1 MMTMKK
7 SLFLLAFSLLSA
19 SAIHADNPDKVKYP
33 PTVYMVANAHFDT
46 QWRWD
51 VRQSIGEFI
60 PNTLYQ
66 NFYLFE
72 TYPDYVFNFEGAVK
86 YSWMKEYYPEQF
98 KRVKKYVA
106 EGRWNLAG
114 SSWDA
119 NDPNIPS
126 PESFIRNILYGQE
139 FYKREFGKKANDIML
154 PDCFG
159 FGYTLPTIASH
170 CGVEYFHTQKLEW
183 RAKPFYESGWKIPFH
198 FGWWEGA
205 GGSRLLA
212 VMDGGDYSWDPEYY
226 DFTDD
231 KDFRYR
237 LSKSP
242 VNAVFR
248 YYGTKS
254 SRYDGDR
261 GGSPRILTVESIRRA
276 TRNPK
281 DYQVKFAKVND
292 MFDTYRD
299 YPELP
304 VFNGELLMDIHATG
318 CYTSVAQM
326 KNLNR
331 RNEQL
336 AVAAEEVSVMAD
348 WFGGVKYPHYTIDEA
363 WQRLIWHQFHDD
375 LTGTSIPEAYQFSYN
390 DEYINLNQF
399 NSIVRTGV
407 TSVASALNT
416 AVKGTPVV
424 VYNPVSA
431 VNRSAAEVE
440 FTLPFG
446 MSDVAVYDGSGR
458 KVKSQVVKREGNV
471 VTVLFES
478 ETAPVSVSVYEFRPL
493 KKASAFKTALK
504 AEGNVLEN
512 SVYRLELDKKGD
524 IVSLVDKRCNKELVK
539 KGEAFAL
546 SMFGNNKSY
555 SWPAWEILK
564 EVMDRKPDCVSDNV
578 SVSVSENGPLRASLK
593 VERMYGD
600 TRFVQEYTMTD
611 GADDDRID
619 VRTYVDWKSKATL
632 LKVSFPV
639 SFEAEKATYD
649 LGIANIS
656 RGNNTPIAY
665 ETYGHQ
671 WADITADDGS
681 YGVTIMNDCKYG
693 WDKPDNSTLRLTLLH
708 TPETGEWCANQA
720 TQDIGE
726 HTFTY
731 SIVGHQGALSSAKA
745 AEVSDALNQKKI
757 VFVTDRHPGKLG
769 KQFSMVSTDNSALRV
784 KALKKAQNG
793 EGIVVRTYELSGKPV
808 SGKVIFPA
816 DILSAV
822 EVNGIEEK
830 IGEASFSGNVLNV
843 EADGFEPKSYR
854 VHLADPSVV
863 IKAAECESISLPYNE
878 KAITSD
884 AFSSF
889 GHMDDDWHS
898 FAGELV
904 PEKIE
909 YNGVTFHM
917 GRADHW
923 NALCC
928 KGQVLELPE
937 GTEKVAMLVASSEG
951 DRTTEFN
958 AGKHVTLEIPYY
970 SGFYGCYGWEGYYDS
985 FLKTGDVAFVGTHRH
1000 DSRKRNEIMVYT
1012 YMYYV
1017 EVPVD
1022 KGCTELRLP
1031 GDRHVTIFA
1040 ATAVK

>member
-1 MMTMKK
+1 MTRY
-7 SLFLLAFSLLSA
+7 LLILLFSLISA
-19 SAIHADNPDKVKYP
+19 SAVHADNPDKEKYP
-33 PTVYMVANAHFDT
+33 PTVYMVPNAHFDT

-86 YSWMKEYYPEQF
+86 YSWMKEYYPEQY
-98 KRVKKYVA
+98 KRVKKYVE
-106 EGRWNLAG
+106 EGRWNVAG

-139 FYKREFGKKANDIML
+139 FYKREFNRKANDIML

-159 FGYTLPTIASH
+159 FGYTLPVLAAH

-183 RAKPFYESGWKIPFH
+183 RARPFYSTGWKIPFH
-198 FGWWEGA
+198 FGWWQGA
-205 GGSRLLA
+205 GDSKLLA
-212 VMDGGDYSWDPEYY
+212 VMDGGDYSWDPETY
-226 DFTDD
+226 DFSDD

-248 YYGTKS
+248 YFGTKS
-254 SRYDGDR
+254 SRYEGDR
-261 GGSPRILTVESIRRA
+261 GGSPRILTVESVRRA
-276 TRNPK
+276 SRNPK
-281 DYQVKFAKVND
+281 DYQVRFAKVND

-304 VFNGELLMDIHATG
+304 TFRGELLMDIHATG

-331 RNEQL
+331 RNEQM
-336 AVAAEEVSVMAD
+336 AVATEEASVMAD
-348 WFGGVKYPHYTIDEA
+348 WFGGVRYPHYMMDEA
-363 WQRLIWHQFHDD
+363 WKRMLWHQFHDD
-375 LTGTSIPEAYQFSYN
+375 LTGTSIPEAYMFSYN
-390 DEYINLNQF
+390 DEYLNLNQF
-399 NSIVRTGV
+399 GNMTRTAV
-407 TSVASALNT
+407 MSVSSAMNTSVRG
-416 AVKGTPVV
+416 VPVV

-431 VNRSAAEVE
+431 VNRTPVE
-440 FTLPFG
+440 IKYTLPFG
-446 MSDVAVYDGSGR
+446 MNDVAVYDHNGKR
-458 KVKSQVVKREGNV
+458 MKSQLTERNGNV

-478 ETAPVSVSVYEFRPL
+478 ETAPVSLSIYELRPL
-493 KKASAFKTALK
+493 KKKASFETSLK
-504 AEGNVLEN
+504 VTDTSIEN
-512 SVYRLELDKKGD
+512 DVYRLVLDGNGD
-524 IVSLVDKRCNKELVK
+524 IASLVDKRCDKELVK
-539 KGEAFAL
+539 EGEAFAL
-546 SMFGNNKSY
+546 SLFGDNRSY

-564 EVMDRKPDCVSDNV
+564 EVMDRKPERVSGNV
-578 SVSVSENGPLRASLK
+578 KVSVSENGPLRASVK

-632 LKVSFPV
+632 LKASFPV
-639 SFEAEKATYD
+639 SFEADSATYD
-649 LGIANIS
+649 LGVANIR
-656 RGNNTPIAY
+656 RGNNTEIAY

-681 YGVTIMNDCKYG
+681 YGLTIMNDCKYG
-693 WDKPDNSTLRLTLLH
+693 WDKPDDNTLRLTLLH

-720 TQDIGE
+720 TQDIGK
-726 HTFTY
+726 HDFTY
-731 SIVGHQGALSSAKA
+731 SIMGHEGALSSSKA
-745 AEVSDALNQKKI
+745 AAVSDALNQKKLAYI
-757 VFVTDRHPGKLG
+757 AEKHKGELG
-769 KQFSMVSTDNSALRV
+769 KEFVMVSTDIPELRV

-793 EGIVVRTYELSGKPV
+793 EGIIVRTYELSGSPV
-808 SGKVIFPA
+808 SGKIIFPA

-822 EVNGIEEK
+822 EVNGIEET
-830 IGEASFSGNVLNV
+830 IADASFSGNVLDV
-843 EADGFEPKSYR
+843 EAGAFEPKSYR
-854 VHLADPSVV
+854 VHLASPSVAV
-863 IKAAECESISLPYNE
+863 KSSDCQSLGLPYNE

-898 FAGELV
+898 YAGELV
-904 PEKIE
+904 PEKLE
-909 YNGVTFHM
+909 YNGVTFQM
-917 GRADHW
+917 GKADHW

-937 GTEKVAMLVASSEG
+937 GTKKVAMLVASSDG
-951 DRTTEFN
+951 DRIAEFV
-958 AGKHVTLEIPYY
+958 AGRPVSVNVPYY

-985 FLKTGDVAFVGTHRH
+985 FLKTGDVAYIGTHRH
-1000 DSRKRNEIMVYT
+1000 DSRRRNEIMVYT

-1022 KGCTELRLP
+1022 EGCTDLRLP
-1031 GDRHVTIFA
+1031 NDRHVTIFA
-1040 ATAVK
+1040 ATAVR

>member
-1 MMTMKK
+1 MTRK
-7 SLFLLAFSLLSA
+7 LIFLAIALLSA
-19 SAIHADNPDKVKYP
+19 SALHADNPDKEKYP

-51 VRQSIGEFI
+51 AKQSIGEFI

-72 TYPDYVFNFEGAVK
+72 TYPEYLFNFEGAIK

-98 KRVKKYVA
+98 KRVKKYVE
-106 EGRWNLAG
+106 EGRWNIAG

-119 NDPNIPS
+119 NDPNMPS

-139 FYKREFGKKANDIML
+139 FYKREFNKKANDIML

-183 RAKPFYESGWKIPFH
+183 RAKPFYETGWKIPFH

-205 GGSRLLA
+205 GGARLLA
-212 VMDGGDYSWDPEYY
+212 VMDGGDYSWDPETY

-281 DYQVKFAKVND
+281 DYQVRFAKVND

-304 VFNGELLMDIHATG
+304 SFKGELLMDIHATG
-318 CYTSVAQM
+318 CYSSVAQM

-331 RNEQL
+331 RNEQM
-336 AVAAEEVSVMAD
+336 AAAAEGASVMAD
-348 WFGGVKYPHYTIDEA
+348 WFGGVKYPHYTIDEG
-363 WQRLIWHQFHDD
+363 WKRILWHQFHDD
-375 LTGTSIPEAYQFSYN
+375 LTGTSIPEAYQYSYN
-390 DEYINLNQF
+390 DEYLTLNQF
-399 NSIVRTGV
+399 GNVVRTGV
-407 TSVASALNT
+407 MSVASAMNT
-416 AVKGTPVV
+416 AVKGEPVV
-424 VYNPVSA
+424 VYNPISA
-431 VNRSAAEVE
+431 VNRTPVEVE
-440 FTLPFG
+440 YALPFG
-446 MSDVAVYDGSGR
+446 MTDVAVYDSKGKR
-458 KVKSQVVKREGNV
+458 MKSQIISRKSNV

-478 ETAPVSVSVYEFRPL
+478 ETSPVSVSVYELRPL
-493 KKASAFKTALK
+493 KKKASFSSSLK
-504 AEGNVLEN
+504 VDSKSIEN
-512 SVYRLELDKKGD
+512 DVYRLVLDKNGD
-524 IVSLVDKRCNKELVK
+524 IASLVDKRCGKELVG

-546 SMFGNNKSY
+546 SVFGNNKSY
-555 SWPAWEILK
+555 SWPAWEIIKKVL
-564 EVMDRKPDCVSDNV
+564 DGKPERVKDNV
-578 SVSVSENGPLRASLK
+578 TVSVSENGPLRASLK
-593 VERMYGD
+593 VERYFGE

-611 GADDDRID
+611 GAFDERID
-619 VRTYVDWKSKATL
+619 VRTYIDWKTKASL
-632 LKVSFPV
+632 LKASFPV
-639 SFEAEKATYD
+639 SFEAEKAVYD

-656 RGNNTPIAY
+656 RGNNTEIAY

-681 YGVTIMNDCKYG
+681 YGLTIMNDCKYG

-726 HTFTY
+726 HTLTY
-731 SIVGHQGALSSAKA
+731 SIVGHQGAFDPASAA
-745 AEVSDALNQKKI
+745 AVSDALNQKKI
-757 VFVTDRHPGKLG
+757 AYLTGKHKGDLG
-769 KQFSMVSTDNSALRV
+769 KEFSMVSTDNPALRV
-784 KALKKAQNG
+784 KALKKAQDGNG
-793 EGIVVRTYELSGKPV
+793 IIVRTYELSGYPV
-808 SGKVIFPA
+808 SGKIIFPA
-816 DILSAV
+816 DIISAV

-830 IGEASFSGNVLNV
+830 LSDASFSGNVLNV
-843 EADGFEPKSYR
+843 TAGGFEPKSYR
-854 VHLADPSVV
+854 VQLADASVKV
-863 IKAAECESISLPYNE
+863 AAADCEALALPYNE

-904 PEKIE
+904 PEKLDF
-909 YNGVTFHM
+909 NGVTFQL
-917 GRADHW
+917 GKADYW
-923 NALCC
+923 NALTC

-937 GTEKVAMLVASSEG
+937 GTKKVAMLVASSDG
-951 DRTTEFN
+951 DRIAEFT
-958 AGKHVTLEIPYY
+958 AGKHVTLDIPYY
-970 SGFYGCYGWEGYYDS
+970 SGLYGSYGWEGYYDS
-985 FLKTGDVAFVGTHRH
+985 FLKTGDVAYIGTHRH

-1017 EVPVD
+1017 EVPVEA
-1022 KGCTELRLP
+1022 GCTALRLP
-1031 GDRHVTIFA
+1031 ADRHVTIFA

>member
-1 MMTMKK
+1 MTKY
-7 SLFLLAFSLLSA
+7 LLTLAAVLLSA
-19 SAIHADNPDKVKYP
+19 SAIYADNPDKEKYP

-51 VRQSIGEFI
+51 AKQSIEEFI

-72 TYPDYVFNFEGAVK
+72 TYPEYLFNFEGGIK
-86 YSWMKEYYPEQF
+86 YAWMKEYYPDQF
-98 KRVKKYVA
+98 KRVKKYVE
-106 EGRWNLAG
+106 EGRWNIAG

-119 NDPNIPS
+119 NDPNMPS

-139 FYKREFGKKANDIML
+139 FYKREFNKKANDIML

-205 GGSRLLA
+205 GGAKLLA
-212 VMDGGDYSWDPEYY
+212 VMDGGDYSWDPEQY

-276 TRNPK
+276 ASHPK
-281 DYQVKFAKVND
+281 DYQVRFSKVND

-304 VFNGELLMDIHATG
+304 TFNGELLMDIHATG

-326 KNLNR
+326 KYLNR
-331 RNEQL
+331 RNEQM
-336 AVAAEEVSVMAD
+336 AGAAEGASVMAD

-363 WQRLIWHQFHDD
+363 WKRIIWHQFHDD
-375 LTGTSIPEAYQFSYN
+375 LTGTSIPEAYRYSYN
-390 DEYINLNQF
+390 DEYLSLNQF
-399 NSIVRTGV
+399 DNVVRTGMM
-407 TSVASALNT
+407 SVASAMNT
-416 AVKGTPVV
+416 DVKGTPVI
-424 VYNPVSA
+424 VYNPIST
-431 VNRSAAEVE
+431 VNRTPVEVE
-440 FTLPFG
+440 YVLPFG
-446 MSDVAVYDGSGR
+446 MNDVTVYDKGGKR
-458 KVKSQVVKREGNV
+458 MKSQIVKRQANV

-478 ETAPVSVSVYEFRPL
+478 EAAPMSLSVYEIRPV
-493 KKASAFKTALK
+493 KKAGALATSLK
-504 AEGNVLEN
+504 VGENTIEN
-512 SVYRLELDKKGD
+512 SIYRLVLDENGD
-524 IVSLVDKRCNKELVK
+524 IASLVDKRCGKELVK
-539 KGEAFAL
+539 KGESFSLAL
-546 SMFGNNKSY
+546 FGNNKSY
-555 SWPAWEILK
+555 SWPAWEIIKKVL
-564 EVMDRKPDCVSDNV
+564 DQKPVTATENVAVSI
-578 SVSVSENGPLRASLK
+578 SENGPLRASIK
-593 VERMYGD
+593 VERNFGGS
-600 TRFVQEYTMTD
+600 RFVQEYTMTD
-611 GADDDRID
+611 GATDERID
-619 VRTYVDWKSKATL
+619 VRMYIDWKSKGTL
-632 LKVSFPV
+632 LKVAFPV
-639 SFEAEKATYD
+639 SFDAKNATYD

-656 RGNNTPIAY
+656 RGNNTEIAY

-693 WDKPDNSTLRLTLLH
+693 WDKPDDNTLRLTLLH

-720 TQDIGE
+720 TQDFGE
-726 HTFTY
+726 HTLTY
-731 SIVGHQGALSSAKA
+731 SIVGHQGPLSSAKA
-745 AEVSDALNQKKI
+745 AAVSDALNQKKI
-757 VFVTDRHPGKLG
+757 AYLAPKHKGTIGKEFV
-769 KQFSMVSTDNSALRV
+769 MVSTDNPAIRV

-793 EGIVVRTYELSGKPV
+793 EGIVVRTYELSGNAA
-808 SGKVIFPA
+808 SGKITFPA

-822 EVNGIEEK
+822 EVNGIEET
-830 IGEASFSGNVLNV
+830 IGEASFSGNTLNV
-843 EADGFEPKSYR
+843 DVAGFEPKSYR
-854 VHLADPSVV
+854 VQLAAPAHP
-863 IKAAECESISLPYNE
+863 IAPAEYENLSLPYNE

-898 FAGELV
+898 YAGELV
-904 PEKIE
+904 PEKLDF
-909 YNGVTFHM
+909 NGVTFQL
-917 GRADHW
+917 GKADYW
-923 NALCC
+923 NALTC
-928 KGQVLELPE
+928 KGQVLDLPE
-937 GTEKVAMLVASSEG
+937 GTTKVAMLVASSDG
-951 DRTTEFN
+951 DRVAEFTT
-958 AGKHVTLEIPYY
+958 GKHICLDIPYY
-970 SGFYGCYGWEGYYDS
+970 SGSYGCYGWEGYYDS
-985 FLKTGDVAFVGTHRH
+985 FLKTGDVAYIGTHRH
-1000 DSRKRNEIMVYT
+1000 DSRKRNEVMVYT

-1017 EVPVD
+1017 ELPVE
-1022 KGCTELRLP
+1022 KGCTTLRLP
-1031 GDRHVTIFA
+1031 NDRHVTVFA

>member
-1 MMTMKK
+1 MTKY
-7 SLFLLAFSLLSA
+7 LLTLAVAIFSA
-19 SAIHADNPDKVKYP
+19 SAIHADNPDKEKYP
-33 PTVYMVANAHFDT
+33 PTVYMVSNAHFDT

-72 TYPDYVFNFEGAVK
+72 HYPDYVFNFEGAVK
-86 YSWMKEYYPEQF
+86 YSWMKEYYPEQY
-98 KRVKKYVA
+98 KRVKQYVE
-106 EGRWNLAG
+106 EGRWNIAG

-139 FYKREFGKKANDIML
+139 FYKREFNKKANDIML

-159 FGYTLPTIASH
+159 FGYTLPTIAAH

-183 RAKPFYESGWKIPFH
+183 RARPFYSTGWKIPFH
-198 FGWWEGA
+198 FGWWQGA
-205 GGSRLLA
+205 GGSKLLA
-212 VMDGGDYSWDPEYY
+212 VMDGGDYSWDPENY
-226 DFTDD
+226 DFSDD

-254 SRYDGDR
+254 SRYEGDR

-276 TRNPK
+276 ANNPK
-281 DYQVKFAKVND
+281 DYQVRFSKIND

-304 VFNGELLMDIHATG
+304 TFHGELLMDIHATG

-331 RNEQL
+331 RNEQM

-363 WQRLIWHQFHDD
+363 WKRMIWHQFHDD
-375 LTGTSIPEAYQFSYN
+375 LTGTSIPEAYRFSYN
-390 DEYINLNQF
+390 DEYLNLNQF
-399 NSIVRTGV
+399 GNVIQTGV
-407 TSVASALNT
+407 MSVASAMNT
-416 AVKGTPVV
+416 SVKGDPVI
-424 VYNPVSA
+424 VYNPISTNNSTPV
-431 VNRSAAEVE
+431 EVE
-440 FTLPFG
+440 YALPFG
-446 MSDVAVYDGSGR
+446 MNDVAVYDKDG
-458 KVKSQVVKREGNV
+458 KKMKSQIVSRDGNK

-478 ETAPVSVSVYEFRPL
+478 KSSPVSLSVYEIRPL
-493 KKASAFKTALK
+493 KTKASFDTALMVD
-504 AEGNVLEN
+504 GNSIEN
-512 SVYRLELDKKGD
+512 EIYRLVLDKNGD
-524 IVSLVDKRCNKELVK
+524 IASLVDKRCGKELVK
-539 KGEAFAL
+539 EGESFAL
-546 SMFGNNKSY
+546 ALFGNNKSY
-555 SWPAWEILK
+555 SWPAWEIRK
-564 EVMDRKPDCVSDNV
+564 EVLDRKPVRATENV
-578 SVSVSENGPLRASLK
+578 KISVSESGPLRASLK
-593 VERMYGD
+593 VERMFGD

-619 VRTYVDWKSKATL
+619 VRTYIDWKTKGTL
-632 LKVSFPV
+632 LKASFPV
-639 SFEAEKATYD
+639 SFEAETATYD
-649 LGIANIS
+649 LGVANIS
-656 RGNNTPIAY
+656 RGNNTEIAY

-693 WDKPDNSTLRLTLLH
+693 WDKPDNNTLRLTLLH

-745 AEVSDALNQKKI
+745 AAVSDALNQKKI
-757 VFVTDRHPGKLG
+757 AYCADKHKGSLG
-769 KQFSMVSTDNSALRV
+769 KEFVMVSTDNPALRV
-784 KALKKAQNG
+784 KALKKAQVG
-793 EGIVVRTYELSGKPV
+793 DGIVVRTYELSGSPV

-816 DILSAV
+816 NILSAV
-822 EVNGIEEK
+822 EVNGIEEA
-830 IGEASFSGNVLNV
+830 IAEASFSGNVLNV
-843 EADGFEPKSYR
+843 SAAGFEPKSYK
-854 VHLADPSVV
+854 VQLADPAVAIV
-863 IKAAECESISLPYNE
+863 PAEYENIDLPYNE
-878 KAITSD
+878 KALTSD

-889 GHMDDDWHS
+889 GHMDDDWRS
-898 FAGELV
+898 FAAELV

-909 YNGVTFHM
+909 FNGVTFQM
-917 GRADHW
+917 GKADHW

-928 KGQVLELPE
+928 KGQVLDLPE
-937 GTEKVAMLVASSEG
+937 GTIKGAMLVASSTG
-951 DRTTEFN
+951 DRVAEFT
-958 AGKHVTLEIPYY
+958 AGKHFTLEIPYY
-970 SGFYGCYGWEGYYDS
+970 SDFYGCYGWEGYYDS
-985 FLKTGDVAFVGTHRH
+985 FLKTGDVAYVGTHRH

-1017 EVPVD
+1017 ELPVE
-1022 KGCTELRLP
+1022 KGCTTLRLP
-1031 GDRHVTIFA
+1031 NDRHVTIFA